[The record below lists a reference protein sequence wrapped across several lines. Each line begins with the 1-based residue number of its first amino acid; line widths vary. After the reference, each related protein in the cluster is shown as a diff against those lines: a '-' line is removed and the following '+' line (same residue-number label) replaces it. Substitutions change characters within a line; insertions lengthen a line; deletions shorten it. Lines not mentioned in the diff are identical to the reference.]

1 MWICSPSQFHSDQII
16 ACAKAGKHVFCEK
29 PIATDLQQT
38 ILAIDACDA
47 AGVKLMIG
55 LQRRFD
61 KNFGRVK
68 KAMDEKEVGEPF
80 LVRYCMVPVFW
91 KSLVGSSTKI
101 YPLPYIH
108 TYILFLSK
116 KIVRYYFTVCI
127 MHYTLFNTVCSIRY
141 PHRSN

>member
-1 MWICSPSQFHSDQII
+1 M
-16 ACAKAGKHVFCEK
+16 FCEK

-80 LVRYCMVPVFW
+80 LVRYVTGAGVFGNRW
-91 KSLVGSSTKI
+91 LVHRQTFIRCRIYLLISCSSQIFLFVTILRYALCII
-101 YPLPYIH
+101 YYIILYAPFDIH
-108 TYILFLSK
+108 TDQTNI
-116 KIVRYYFTVCI
+116 
-127 MHYTLFNTVCSIRY
+127 
-141 PHRSN
+141 P

>member
-80 LVRYCMVPVFW
+80 LVRYDWCRCLFW

-101 YPLPYIH
+101 YPLPYI
-108 TYILFLSK
+108 YLYLVPLKFFCSLLF
-116 KIVRYYFTVCI
+116 YG
-127 MHYTLFNTVCSIRY
+127 MHYALYII
-141 PHRSN
+141 

>member
-68 KAMDEKEVGEPF
+68 KAMDEKEVGAPF
-80 LVRYCMVPVFW
+80 LVRYVTGAGVFGIRWLVHRKKFIRCRIYLYLVPL
-91 KSLVGSSTKI
+91 KKNCS
-101 YPLPYIH
+101 Y
-108 TYILFLSK
+108 LF
-116 KIVRYYFTVCI
+116 YG
-127 MHYTLFNTVCSIRY
+127 MHYALYII
-141 PHRSN
+141 

>member
-1 MWICSPSQFHSDQII
+1 M
-16 ACAKAGKHVFCEK
+16 FCEK

-80 LVRYCMVPVFW
+80 LVRYYWCMPVFW
-91 KSLVGSSTKI
+91 KSLVGSSTTI
-101 YPLPYIH
+101 YPLPHIH

-116 KIVRYYFTVCI
+116 KYVRYYFTVCI
-127 MHYTLFNTVCSIRY
+127 MHYILYNTVCSIRY
-141 PHRSN
+141 LHRSN

>member
-68 KAMDEKEVGEPF
+68 KAMDEKEVGAPF
-80 LVRYCMVPVFW
+80 LVRYVTGAGVFGNRRFIDKNLSVAVYPYLYLVPLKFFC
-91 KSLVGSSTKI
+91 SL
-101 YPLPYIH
+101 
-108 TYILFLSK
+108 LF
-116 KIVRYYFTVCI
+116 YG
-127 MHYTLFNTVCSIRY
+127 MHYALYII
-141 PHRSN
+141 